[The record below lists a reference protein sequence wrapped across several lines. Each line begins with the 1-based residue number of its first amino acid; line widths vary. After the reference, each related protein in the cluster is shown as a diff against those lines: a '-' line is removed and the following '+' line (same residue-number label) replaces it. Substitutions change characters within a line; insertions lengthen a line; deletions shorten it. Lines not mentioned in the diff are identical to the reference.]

1 MANDGYRWLESR
13 ELSTASRQQGLAT
26 YTAYFFELR
35 LKGEKH
41 TSMHGLL
48 LYWRNSSFYE
58 QDTSEAFNERLV
70 SRCHINYMNDDESV
84 SSNTGVPGQMNSYER
99 QSSVS

>member
-1 MANDGYRWLESR
+1 M
-13 ELSTASRQQGLAT
+13 
-26 YTAYFFELR
+26 
-35 LKGEKH
+35 
-41 TSMHGLL
+41 

-84 SSNTGVPGQMNSYER
+84 PSNTGVLGR
-99 QSSVS
+99 